1 MIKVYECWSIM
12 DENRNSTKDWTCE
25 LGEEVLSTQMQNFI
39 SKIGKIKHPSL
50 KINIRFFSGFCG
62 LPQKDSGPFTRK
74 SLQNMH

>member
-39 SKIGKIKHPSL
+39 IQTGKIKHPSL

-62 LPQKDSGPFTRK
+62 LLQEDSGLSMRK
-74 SLQNMH
+74 NSQSMH